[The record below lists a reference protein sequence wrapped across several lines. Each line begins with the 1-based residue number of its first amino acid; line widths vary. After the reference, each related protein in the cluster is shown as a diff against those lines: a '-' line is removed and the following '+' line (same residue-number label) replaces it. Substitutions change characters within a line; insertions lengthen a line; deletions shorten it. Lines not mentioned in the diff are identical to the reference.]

1 MKMDN
6 KKFSPIIGLEVH
18 VELAT
23 KSKMFCGCPAQH
35 FGKMPNTQTCP
46 VCLGLPGALPVPNK
60 KAIEWTI
67 MLALALDCHINLE
80 SHFDRKSYFYPDLPK
95 GYQITQY
102 ERPFGYE
109 GEVRIRNYELSKT
122 KTILD
127 TARMTKTIRIRRVH
141 LEEDTGKLQHQDRE
155 TLIDFNR
162 SGVPLV
168 EIVTEP
174 DFRSIE
180 EVDQYLKKLQRIIRY
195 IGISN
200 ADMEKGSMRLEPSIS
215 MREMRGMREMG
226 DLPNYRVELKNI
238 NSFKFVRKALEYEI
252 KRQTEALRNGET
264 LKQETRGYDSIKN
277 LTFPQRGKEEAH
289 DYRYFPE
296 PDIPP
301 IRMSNEQLAII
312 QSMIPELPDQKCE
325 RFQKDYGLSYY
336 QANIL
341 TEEEETADTY
351 EEIVKEIWKMVEN
364 KKSGLDEIIVANLM
378 INKKF
383 DWRKETAQE
392 VVQRILTSRR
402 TIAVDEKELEKI
414 VQKVLAE
421 NSKAVADYK
430 GGKIGVLGF
439 LIGNIRKI
447 FPNIRPEK
455 IEEVIVKYV
464 QKM

>member
-1 MKMDN
+1 
-6 KKFSPIIGLEVH
+6 
-18 VELAT
+18 
-23 KSKMFCGCPAQH
+23 
-35 FGKMPNTQTCP
+35 
-46 VCLGLPGALPVPNK
+46 
-60 KAIEWTI
+60 
-67 MLALALDCHINLE
+67 
-80 SHFDRKSYFYPDLPK
+80 
-95 GYQITQY
+95 
-102 ERPFGYE
+102 
-109 GEVRIRNYELSKT
+109 
-122 KTILD
+122 
-127 TARMTKTIRIRRVH
+127 
-141 LEEDTGKLQHQDRE
+141 
-155 TLIDFNR
+155 
-162 SGVPLV
+162 
-168 EIVTEP
+168 
-174 DFRSIE
+174 
-180 EVDQYLKKLQRIIRY
+180 
-195 IGISN
+195 
-200 ADMEKGSMRLEPSIS
+200 
-215 MREMRGMREMG
+215 MREMG